1 MGRSLSIHFT
11 SCIALEL
18 NTTLF
23 TIINPYFD
31 GNCIKRRITI
41 IRFIFCSIL
50 VAVVFLCRCAT
61 RLVLEN
67 RKTRVKILFVPYY
80 FFIMNLS
87 VVLGF
92 FRYVKNSQS
101 VNWERSKER
110 HNW

>member
-23 TIINPYFD
+23 TIINP
-31 GNCIKRRITI
+31 
-41 IRFIFCSIL
+41 IL
-50 VAVVFLCRCAT
+50 TVIALSEGLLSLGLYSALFWLQLLLCRCAT
-61 RLVLEN
+61 RLVLETE
-67 RKTRVKILFVPYY
+67 KPVKILFVPYY